1 MPQMAFGAQ
10 VCGHAGEN
18 DLIDSLLPDI
28 PGHKV
33 ETMLGHG
40 GMGVVY
46 RARDLKHDNLD
57 ATQREEAAKF
67 YSDAA
72 MRTLGDAVSKGFK
85 DMAHLNNHTALDHR
99 DQLVSAGL
107 GHGGV
112 HGNEQA
118 AWINTLKK
126 NYGENTLIARC
137 PTDRSEHWEVPIAP
151 DAAGNGSD
159 PPHKDQASEPILRRT
174 SYGTNFYI
182 AGTVNG
188 KGPYNK
194 LGMINRPMTTI
205 FMVELVEAGPF
216 ATSDHVHPENWWS
229 NPRVLASHEMALDRH
244 GKKANYSFFDG
255 HVATDAFEDTYL
267 IDNQRSGL
275 RTGLVW
281 KRNYYDPD
289 VAR

>member
-1 MPQMAFGAQ
+1 MHRTFTETQERSIRDSKGHRHGFTLIELLVVIAIIALLLSILIPSLSRARQAAKAV
-10 VCGHAGEN
+10 VCGSNMRGIMQALYLYAG
-18 DLIDSLLPDI
+18 
-28 PGHKV
+28 
-33 ETMLGHG
+33 
-40 GMGVVY
+40 
-46 RARDLKHDNLD
+46 
-57 ATQREEAAKF
+57 
-67 YSDAA
+67 
-72 MRTLGDAVSKGFK
+72 
-85 DMAHLNNHTALDHR
+85 DHR

-126 NYGENTLIARC
+126 DYGENTLIARC
-137 PTDRSEHWEVPIAP
+137 PTDMSEHWEVPIAP
-151 DAAGNGSD
+151 VTAGNGSD
-159 PPHKDQASEPILRRT
+159 PPHADEATEPILRRT

-182 AGTVNG
+182 AGSVNG

-194 LGMINRPMTTI
+194 LGMIKRPITTI
-205 FMVELVEAGPF
+205 SMVELVEAGPF

-229 NPRVLASHEMALDRH
+229 NPRVLALHEMALDRH
-244 GKKANYSFFDG
+244 RKKANYSFFDG
-255 HVATDAFEDTYL
+255 HVAMEGFEDTYL